1 MSEIAAEFLRQGVFH
16 IWAGWDHLAF
26 VLCLCLLASGRQ
38 LIGLVTA
45 FTIGHSISLALVFY
59 QLANIPAS
67 PVEIAI
73 ALSIVFMA
81 REALHATGVITNPN
95 VLNRHLLVVLLFGFV
110 HGLGF
115 GDGLDEFARLPHGA
129 GHVSSLIFFNLGIE
143 LGELVFVGLITTL
156 TAGLKAIARWQP
168 VRTAALYGTGAMGAF
183 WMVQRA
189 FDLGMA

>member
-1 MSEIAAEFLRQGVFH
+1 MGEIASEFLRQGVFH

-26 VLCLCLLASGRQ
+26 LLCLCLLASGRQ

-45 FTIGHSISLALVFY
+45 FTVGHSISLALVFY
-59 QLANIPAS
+59 QLVNIPAP

-73 ALSIVFMA
+73 ALSIAFMA

-95 VLNRHLLVVLLFGFV
+95 VLNRHLVVVLLFGFV

-115 GDGLDEFARLPHGA
+115 GGALDEFAVAPHGA
-129 GHVSSLIFFNLGIE
+129 GHISSLLFFNLGIE
-143 LGELVFVGLITTL
+143 LGELVFVGLVTAL
-156 TAGLKAIARWQP
+156 MAGLRTISLWQP
-168 VRTAALYGTGAMGAF
+168 VRTAALYSTGAAGAF